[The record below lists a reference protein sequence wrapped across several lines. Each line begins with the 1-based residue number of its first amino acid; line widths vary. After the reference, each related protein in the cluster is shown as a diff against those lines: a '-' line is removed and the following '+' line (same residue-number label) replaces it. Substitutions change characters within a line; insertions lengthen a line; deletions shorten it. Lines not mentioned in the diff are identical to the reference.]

1 MGLRKLAKR
10 VLGVQRQPTYYLPWL
25 TRPHLQC
32 ALVLSNVESRFKV
45 GYNRGSFP
53 VSVVQYDTDGA
64 VAGPHEVTLPESV
77 ELSLPS
83 APGAASPRSA
93 ASESTPISASPSP
106 TASPT

>member
-10 VLGVQRQPTYYLPWL
+10 VLGVRRQPTYYLPWL

-53 VSVVQYDTDGA
+53 GSVVQYDADGA
-64 VAGPHEVTLPESV
+64 VAARHEVRLPDAVAAVELTLPH
-77 ELSLPS
+77 
-83 APGAASPRSA
+83 SPRGSGLV
-93 ASESTPISASPSP
+93 
-106 TASPT
+106 TASAERM

>member
-45 GYNRGSFP
+45 GYNF
-53 VSVVQYDTDGA
+53 
-64 VAGPHEVTLPESV
+64 
-77 ELSLPS
+77 
-83 APGAASPRSA
+83 
-93 ASESTPISASPSP
+93 
-106 TASPT
+106 